1 MALLDSLNPQQREAV
16 TCTEGPMLLLAGAGS
31 GKTRVVTTRVAY
43 LIAEKGVVPH
53 AILAVTFTNKA
64 AGEMR
69 ERVALLLEAS
79 GLQADSQPT
88 VSTFHSFCAR
98 LLRRQGEALEAVRP
112 GFTRGFTIFDSADQ
126 KAVIKAALRDHGAG
140 AENLKPSSLQGM
152 ISRAKNFGTRPGG
165 LQGRDQVETA
175 VINRVY
181 RAYEKVL
188 LESNALDFDDLL
200 LESLRLLEGF
210 PEIREAVSS
219 RYHYVMVDEYQDTNR
234 PQYEIMRLLAEPRHN
249 VCVVGDEDQAIYSWR
264 GADIGNILGFE
275 TDFPNAR
282 ILRLEQNY
290 RSSQS
295 ILAAASCLVEKNKHR
310 KGKRLWTDGPPGPRP
325 LAYRATDA
333 ASEARYVARAAM
345 DLLDQDS
352 EVRVAILYRT
362 NAQSRSI
369 EEALL
374 EAGCDYLVVGAVAF
388 YQRAEVK
395 DLLAYLKAAIFPDDA
410 VSLRRIVNMPARGIG
425 AATLDRLQGYAR
437 QHGCSL
443 WQAIEAATSRRLLP
457 ARAGKALD
465 GFRRLILEL
474 RARADAEPLGS
485 VLKWIFD
492 ETGYRLMLESDP
504 SPEAEARIENIE
516 ELLGAAAEAST
527 RGTTL
532 QEFLDQAA
540 LIADTD
546 RIDRA
551 ARVLLMT
558 LHNAKGLEFPAV
570 AIVGMEEGLLPHER
584 SVRSRNSSAIE
595 EERRLCYVGMTRA
608 RVHLLLTCAASRRK
622 YGGLP
627 EPMAP
632 SRFFREIGGDLM
644 DDRSRSGLGLVFNRG
659 PLPRQSR
666 TESAARKQKG
676 AGAVQTHD
684 SVEAVAEFF
693 NERGMQL
700 DVRARGAGPAAPSA
714 APSPPRKPRL
724 GQAAKELKRQGP
736 FAAGARVRHPKF
748 GVGVV
753 QRRDGDGPGAKL
765 SVYFRDYGLRKLV
778 AGYAKLQQ
786 V

>member
-1 MALLDSLNPQQREAV
+1 MSLLDSLNPQQREAV

-43 LIAEKGVVPH
+43 LIAEKGIAPH

-79 GLQADSQPT
+79 GLQSDSQPT

-98 LLRRQGEALEAVRP
+98 LLRRHGEALEAVRP
-112 GFTRGFTIFDSADQ
+112 GFTRGFTIFDSVDQ
-126 KAVIKAALRDHGAG
+126 KAVIKAALRNHGAG

-165 LQGRDQVETA
+165 LQGRDQVETD

-200 LESLRLLEGF
+200 LESLRLLDGF
-210 PEIREAVSS
+210 PEIREAVRS

-234 PQYEIMRLLAEPRHN
+234 PQYEIMRLLAEPRRN

-290 RSSQS
+290 RSSQN
-295 ILAAASCLVEKNKHR
+295 ILAAASCLVERNKQR

-325 LAYRATDA
+325 MAYRASDA
-333 ASEARYVARAAM
+333 TSEARYVARAAK

-352 EVRVAILYRT
+352 EAQMAILYRT

-410 VSLRRIVNMPARGIG
+410 VSLRRIINMPARGIG

-437 QHGCSL
+437 ENACSL
-443 WQAIEAATSRRLLP
+443 WQAIEVATSRRLLP
-457 ARAGKALD
+457 VRAGKALA
-465 GFRRLILEL
+465 GFRKLMLEL
-474 RARADAEPLGS
+474 RARADAEPLES
-485 VLKWIFD
+485 VLNWIFD

-504 SPEAEARIENIE
+504 SPEAEVRIENIE
-516 ELLGAAAEAST
+516 ELLGAAAEASA

-532 QEFLDQAA
+532 REFLDQAA

-546 RIDRA
+546 GIDRA

-584 SVRSRNSSAIE
+584 SVRSSNSSAIE

-608 RVHLLLTCAASRRK
+608 REHLLLTCAASRRK
-622 YGGLP
+622 YGGSP
-627 EPMAP
+627 ELMAP
-632 SRFFREIGGDLM
+632 SRFFVEIGGDLV
-644 DDRSRSGLGLVFNRG
+644 DDHSRSGFGLGFNRKSR
-659 PLPRQSR
+659 PRHSKPDPV
-666 TESAARKQKG
+666 ARKPRG
-676 AGAVQTHD
+676 AGSVRTHD

-693 NERGMQL
+693 HERGVQL
-700 DVRARGAGPAAPSA
+700 DDPARAASPSA
-714 APSPPRKPRL
+714 VSSPPRKPKL

-778 AGYAKLQQ
+778 AGYAKLQE

>member
-1 MALLDSLNPQQREAV
+1 MSLLDSLNPQQREAV

-43 LIAEKGVVPH
+43 LIAEKGVAPH

-69 ERVALLLEAS
+69 ERVAQLLEAR
-79 GLQADSQPT
+79 GAGADSQPT
-88 VSTFHSFCAR
+88 VSTFHSFCVR
-98 LLRRQGEALEAVRP
+98 LLRRHGEALKALRP
-112 GFTRGFTIFDSADQ
+112 GFTCGFTIFDSADQ

-140 AENLKPSSLQGM
+140 VEGLRPSSLQSM

-165 LQGRDQVETA
+165 LQGRDQLETDVA
-175 VINRVY
+175 NRVY

-200 LESLRLLEGF
+200 VESLRLLEGF

-219 RYHYVMVDEYQDTNR
+219 RFHYLMVDEYQDTNR
-234 PQYEIMRLLAEPRHN
+234 PQYDIMRLLAEPRRN
-249 VCVVGDEDQAIYSWR
+249 VCAVGDEDQAIYSWR

-290 RSSQS
+290 RSSKS
-295 ILAAASCLVEKNKHR
+295 ILAAASCLVERNKQR
-310 KGKRLWTDGPPGPRP
+310 KGKRLWTDGPSGPRP
-325 LAYRATDA
+325 IAYRSSDAT
-333 ASEARYVARAAM
+333 SEARYVVRAVKE
-345 DLLDQDS
+345 LLDQDS
-352 EVRVAILYRT
+352 EARVAILYRT

-369 EEALL
+369 EEVLL

-395 DLLAYLKAAIFPDDA
+395 DLLAYLKAAMFPEDA
-410 VSLRRIVNMPARGIG
+410 VSLRRIINMPARGIG
-425 AATLDRLQGYAR
+425 AATLDRLQGFAL
-437 QHGCSL
+437 QNECSL
-443 WQAIEAATSRRLLP
+443 WRAIEATTSRQLLS

-465 GFRRLILEL
+465 GFRHLMQEL
-474 RARADAEPLGS
+474 RARAESEPLGS
-485 VLKWIFD
+485 VLSWIFD

-516 ELLGAAAEAST
+516 ELLTAAAEASA

-546 RIDRA
+546 GIDRA

-584 SVRSRNSSAIE
+584 SVRSGNSNAIE

-608 RVHLLLTCAASRRK
+608 REHLLLTCAASRRK
-622 YGGLP
+622 YGASP

-632 SRFFREIGGDLM
+632 SRFLREIGGELV
-644 DDRSRSGLGLVFNRG
+644 DDRSRSGLGLGFDREV
-659 PLPRQSR
+659 LPRQSLP
-666 TESAARKQKG
+666 AAGTRKNKVD
-676 AGAVQTHD
+676 GAVRTHD
-684 SVEAVAEFF
+684 SVDAVAEFF
-693 NERGMQL
+693 RERGVPV
-700 DVRARGAGPAAPSA
+700 DVRARRTTPAAPSA
-714 APSPPRKPRL
+714 VSPPPMQPKI
-724 GQAAKELKRQGP
+724 GQAVKELRRQGP
-736 FAAGARVRHPKF
+736 FAAGSRVRHPKF

-778 AGYAKLQQ
+778 AGYAKLQE

>member
-1 MALLDSLNPQQREAV
+1 MSLLDSLNPQQREAV

-43 LIAEKGVVPH
+43 LIAAKGVAPH

-69 ERVALLLEAS
+69 ERVALLLQAS
-79 GLQADSQPT
+79 GRQSDSQPT

-98 LLRRQGEALEAVRP
+98 LLRRHGEALEAVRP
-112 GFTRGFTIFDSADQ
+112 GFTQGFTIFDSADQ

-152 ISRAKNFGTRPGG
+152 ISRAKNLGTKAGG
-165 LQGRDQVETA
+165 LQGRDQVETD

-181 RAYEKVL
+181 GAYEKVL

-210 PEIREAVSS
+210 PEIRDAVRS

-234 PQYEIMRLLAEPRHN
+234 PQYEIMRLLAEPRRN

-275 TDFPNAR
+275 SDFPNAR

-295 ILAAASCLVEKNKHR
+295 ILAAASCLVERNKQR

-325 LAYRATDA
+325 MAYRASDA
-333 ASEARYVARAAM
+333 SSEARYVARAAK

-352 EVRVAILYRT
+352 EARMAILYRT

-437 QHGCSL
+437 QNGCSL
-443 WQAIEAATSRRLLP
+443 WEAIEVATSRQLLP
-457 ARAGKALD
+457 VRAGKALA
-465 GFRRLILEL
+465 GFRQLMLEL

-485 VLKWIFD
+485 VLNWIFE

-504 SPEAEARIENIE
+504 SPEAETRIENIE
-516 ELLGAAAEAST
+516 ELLGAAAEASA

-546 RIDRA
+546 GIDRA

-570 AIVGMEEGLLPHER
+570 AIVGMEEGLLPHGR
-584 SVRSRNSSAIE
+584 SVRSSNSGAIE

-608 RVHLLLTCAASRRK
+608 REHLLLTCAASRRK
-622 YGGLP
+622 YGGSP

-632 SRFFREIGGDLM
+632 SRFFVEIGGDLV
-644 DDRSRSGLGLVFNRG
+644 DDHSRSGLGLGFNRK
-659 PLPRQSR
+659 PRPRHSLPDPV
-666 TESAARKQKG
+666 ARKPGG
-676 AGAVQTHD
+676 AGSVRTHD

-693 NERGMQL
+693 HERGVPL
-700 DVRARGAGPAAPSA
+700 DVHDRRAAPSA
-714 APSPPRKPRL
+714 VSSPPRKPKL
-724 GQAAKELKRQGP
+724 GQAAKELKRRGP
-736 FAAGARVRHPKF
+736 FAAGTRVRHPKF

-778 AGYAKLQQ
+778 AGYAKLQE

>member
-1 MALLDSLNPQQREAV
+1 MSLLDSLNPQQREAV

-43 LIAEKGVVPH
+43 LIAEKNVAPH

-79 GLQADSQPT
+79 GVEAGSQPT
-88 VSTFHSFCAR
+88 VCTFHSFCAR
-98 LLRRQGEALEAVRP
+98 LLRRHGEALEAVRP
-112 GFTRGFTIFDSADQ
+112 GFTPGFTIFDSADQ

-140 AENLKPSSLQGM
+140 AENLKPRSLQGM

-165 LQGRDQVETA
+165 LEGRDQVETD

-181 RAYEKVL
+181 GAYEKVL

-219 RYHYVMVDEYQDTNR
+219 RYHYLMVDEYQDTNR
-234 PQYEIMRLLAEPRHN
+234 PQYDIMRLLAEPRHN
-249 VCVVGDEDQAIYSWR
+249 VCAVGDEDQAIYSWR

-290 RSSQS
+290 RSSKS
-295 ILAAASCLVEKNKHR
+295 ILEAAGCLVAKNKQR
-310 KGKRLWTDGPPGPRP
+310 KGKRLWTEGPTGPHP
-325 LAYRATDA
+325 IVYRASDA
-333 ASEARYVARAAM
+333 TSEARYVARTAQ
-345 DLLDQDS
+345 DLLEQDS

-395 DLLAYLKAAIFPDDA
+395 DLLAYLKAAMIPDDS
-410 VSLRRIVNMPARGIG
+410 VSLRRIINTPARGIG

-437 QHGCSL
+437 QGGCSL
-443 WQAIEAATSRRLLP
+443 WQAIEAATSRQLLP
-457 ARAGKALD
+457 VRAGKALD
-465 GFRRLILEL
+465 GFREL
-474 RARADAEPLGS
+474 MREVRVRADSEPLAS
-485 VLKWIFD
+485 VLNWIFD
-492 ETGYRLMLESDP
+492 ETGYRLMLKSDP
-504 SPEAEARIENIE
+504 SPEAEVRIENVE
-516 ELLGAAAEAST
+516 ELLAAAEEASA
-527 RGTTL
+527 RGTTV
-532 QEFLDQAA
+532 QEFLDKAA

-546 RIDRA
+546 GIDRA

-584 SVRSRNSSAIE
+584 SVSSSNSSAIE

-608 RVHLLLTCAASRRK
+608 REHLLLTCAASRRK
-622 YGGLP
+622 YGGSP

-632 SRFFREIGGDLM
+632 SRFFVEIGSDLV
-644 DDRSRSGLGLVFNRG
+644 DDRSRAGFGLGFNRKAR
-659 PLPRQSR
+659 PRHSPPDPV
-666 TESAARKQKG
+666 AREDKVV
-676 AGAVQTHD
+676 GAVRTHD

-693 NERGMQL
+693 HERGVQL
-700 DVRARGAGPAAPSA
+700 DAHDRRAAPSA
-714 APSPPRKPRL
+714 VSLPPRKPKL
-724 GQAAKELKRQGP
+724 GQAAKELKRRGP
-736 FAAGARVRHPKF
+736 FAAGTRVRHPKF

-765 SVYFRDYGLRKLV
+765 SVYFRDYGMRKLV
-778 AGYAKLQQ
+778 AGYAKLQE